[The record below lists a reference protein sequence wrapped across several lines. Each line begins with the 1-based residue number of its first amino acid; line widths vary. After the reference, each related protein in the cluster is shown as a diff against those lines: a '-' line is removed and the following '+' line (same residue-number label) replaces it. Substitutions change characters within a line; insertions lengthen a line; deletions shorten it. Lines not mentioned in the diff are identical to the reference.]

1 MRERDRRMRILQLDA
16 EMRPFRAGGRA
27 KQPTLAL
34 LRTVRQALRM
44 PAREVGEKLGVVRSA
59 VSRSERAEEQ
69 GTITMR
75 TLGRMAEAMGC
86 QVVYGIVPKNGRT
99 LERLAEEQLWKKVL
113 GK

>member
-1 MRERDRRMRILQLDA
+1 MRIRQLDA
-16 EMRPFRAGGRA
+16 EMRPFRAGGRV
-27 KQPTLAL
+27 KEPTRAL

-44 PAREVGEKLGVVRSA
+44 PAREVGAELGVGASA
-59 VSRSERAEEQ
+59 VSRLERAEAH

-75 TLGRMAEAMGC
+75 ALGRMAEAMGC

-99 LERLAEEQLWKKVL
+99 LEWLAEERLWKQVL